1 MAQKEPEMP
10 AHTASIDP
18 ALLTSRVR
26 DLIRG
31 GRVTAARPMLAAL
44 RKMAPASPALAEFE
58 AQLLLREGRI
68 NDALVIL
75 DQAIISTPNIPAL
88 LLCRAEA
95 RISSDN
101 ITGAAAD
108 AAEAVCLAPGN
119 AQAKAILGIVLIDMN
134 RLDDALIC
142 LREAVAQDP
151 SCAAYRQGLAQAQ
164 ERAGDAREA
173 ASTLQAGI
181 NHAPQHIGLRIA
193 AIMVAMRQRD
203 FSGAIDIAEAARR
216 DGCADACVFGLL
228 GHALS
233 NLSRN
238 AEAADAYAEALKL
251 APEDSYVRHLVRTA
265 GMLPHGPRAPNDYLE
280 AVFDGYAERFEAHL
294 IGLGYSIPGLIRTAL
309 LTQLPGHAPAQPIGP
324 ILDLGCGTGLVAIAL
339 SDLPIAGLVGVDIS
353 GTMLQHA
360 AAKNLYTELQQ
371 ADLETVLADTQRDW
385 AVITAADVFCYF
397 GDLEAVFTAAHARLR
412 PGGLFIFS
420 VESLAAQPDAWQLGP
435 NGRYLH
441 GQLYVSHV
449 AAQAGFVIR
458 AVQHETL
465 RYEDNQPVDGLIVT
479 LERIRHDA

>member
-1 MAQKEPEMP
+1 MP
-10 AHTASIDP
+10 AQTASIDP

-31 GRVTAARPMLAAL
+31 GRVTAARPLLAAL
-44 RKMAPASPALAEFE
+44 RKMAPASLALAEFE

-68 NDALVIL
+68 DDAVAIL
-75 DQAIISTPNIPAL
+75 DQAIISAPDIPTL
-88 LLCRAEA
+88 RLCRAEA
-95 RISSDN
+95 RMSSNN

-119 AQAKAILGIVLIDMN
+119 PQAKAILGIVLIDMN
-134 RLDDALIC
+134 RVDDALIC
-142 LREAVAQDP
+142 LREAVGQDP
-151 SCAAYRQGLAQAQ
+151 SCPAYRQGLAQAQ
-164 ERAGDAREA
+164 ERAGDAGEA
-173 ASTLQAGI
+173 ASTLQIGI
-181 NHAPQHIGLRIA
+181 THAPQHVGLRIA

-203 FSGAIDIAEAARR
+203 FSGAIALAEAARL

-233 NLSRN
+233 NLSRH

-265 GMLPHGPRAPNDYLE
+265 GKLPHGPRAPSDYIE
-280 AVFDGYAERFEAHL
+280 VVFDGYAERFEAHL
-294 IGLGYSIPGLIRTAL
+294 IGLGYSIPGLIRAAL
-309 LTQLPGHAPAQPIGP
+309 LAQLPGHASAQPIGP
-324 ILDLGCGTGLVAIAL
+324 ILDLGCGTGLVGVAL
-339 SDLPIAGLVGVDIS
+339 SDLPIAGLVGADIS

-360 AAKNLYTELQQ
+360 GAKNLYTELLQ

-397 GDLEAVFTAAHARLR
+397 GDLEAVLTAAHARLR

-420 VESLAAQPDAWQLGP
+420 VETLAAQPDVWQLGP

-441 GQLYVSHV
+441 GQQYVSHV

-458 AVQHETL
+458 ALQHETL
-465 RYEDNQPVDGLIVT
+465 RYEDNRPVDGLLVT